1 LGDIVVLKHQT
12 QFTDMR
18 TWRNQPH

>member
-18 TWRNQPH
+18 KWRNQPH